1 MGIDEHDLEEYES
14 EAFKRGFDE
23 AKRQALVIMDEWSRS
38 CHPTHR
44 ANMRGPLKDRC
55 WQHHGLR
62 AAIRDAKA
70 NMKPEG
76 LKR

>member
-1 MGIDEHDLEEYES
+1 MTQQ
-14 EAFKRGFDE
+14 EADFRAGFE
-23 AKRQALVIMDEWSRS
+23 AAKKQALAIMDEWSRS
-38 CHPTHR
+38 CHPVHPR
-44 ANMRGPLKDRC
+44 QWGPMKDRC

-62 AAIRDAKA
+62 AAIRDAKR